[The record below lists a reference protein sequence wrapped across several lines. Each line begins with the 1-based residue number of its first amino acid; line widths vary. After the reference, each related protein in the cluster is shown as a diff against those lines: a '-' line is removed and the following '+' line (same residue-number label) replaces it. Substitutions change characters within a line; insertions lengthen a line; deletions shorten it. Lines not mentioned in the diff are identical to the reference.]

1 MIATSLRT
9 AALGFA
15 ALAAAV
21 IAPLTAA
28 PAAAQSQAEAVAVIV
43 NDQPITTFDVRQ
55 RGLLILINAGIEPT
69 EESFREVANA
79 ALRQLIDEALQL
91 QEARRLGVETSEKD
105 IADQFARLARANQ
118 QSPQQF
124 EAALRESGVS
134 PNALRQQMRAEATWQ
149 RLVGRRYGGRVRIS
163 DGEINETMQRIMA
176 NSTKPQYLLSEILL
190 PADDDAQAKEAL
202 ALGQTLIERMRQGAR
217 FPQVARQF
225 SRSSTAAVGGDL
237 GWLAEN
243 EVSSDLVAAIKALQP
258 GQVSAPVRT
267 TRGVMIIALRERRDG
282 VDPIA
287 SLRVA
292 LMEVT
297 APAANRAALDRVLAG
312 EPACP
317 QLEAALKPVGG
328 AKVTDLGSSA
338 GADLGDDLRNRI
350 ARIDAGRNTGA
361 YATADGVAAIVV
373 CAREGGGPTR
383 DEIENR
389 LYDQGLAQAAQGYLR
404 NLRRE
409 ANIRSAR
416 RT

>member
-1 MIATSLRT
+1 MIATFIRT

-15 ALAAAV
+15 ALAAALA
-21 IAPLTAA
+21 APLAA
-28 PAAAQSQAEAVAVIV
+28 PPAQAQSQAEGVAVIV
-43 NDQPITTFDVRQ
+43 NDQPVTTFDVRQ

-91 QEARRLGVETSEKD
+91 QEARRVGVDVPDKEVT
-105 IADQFARLARANQ
+105 DQFARLARANQ
-118 QSPQQF
+118 QTPQQF
-124 EAALRESGVS
+124 EAALRGTGVS

-176 NSTKPQYLLSEILL
+176 NATRPQYLLSEILL
-190 PADDDAQAKEAL
+190 PADDDSQAKEAD
-202 ALGQTLIERMRQGAR
+202 ALGQSLIDRMRQGAR

-243 EVSSDLVAAIKALQP
+243 ELPSDLVTAIKALQP

-267 TRGVMIIALRERRDG
+267 ARGVMIVALREKRDG

-287 SLRVA
+287 SLRIA
-292 LMEVT
+292 LMEVA
-297 APAANRAALDRVLAG
+297 APAASRAALDRVLTG
-312 EPACP
+312 DPACA
-317 QLEAALKPVGG
+317 QLEAAIKPVAG
-328 AKVTDLGSSA
+328 AKVTDLGVSA
-338 GADLGDDLRNRI
+338 GGDLSDELRNRV
-350 ARIDAGRNTGA
+350 ARIEAGRNTGVFT
-361 YATADGVAAIVV
+361 TADGVAGLVV
-373 CAREGGGPTR
+373 CEREGGGPTR
-383 DEIENR
+383 DDVENR

-409 ANIRSAR
+409 ANIRTAR
-416 RT
+416 RS